1 MLIEA
6 EHLLTFAS
14 VARTGSLSKTAK
26 ELFKSQPA
34 ISAQLKR
41 LQEAIGEPLYTRHR
55 YGIQLTKTG
64 NALLPYAQTLL
75 RSLEGARQYA
85 SELKE
90 GHAGQLRIAASTTI
104 ALYYLPKLLK
114 RFSDQHPN
122 IELSILTCNSQEALD
137 LLKSNRSDLAMT
149 EGPDEA
155 IELEHSVIAKDE
167 IVLAV
172 LPNHPL
178 ANKKVLKLKDIEGV
192 RLVRREFGSGTR
204 AVVDKILQDAN
215 VSTNTS
221 LEAKGVDAIKEAI
234 LQGFGPGF
242 LSRLA
247 LQREVEMGL
256 LKTLRFDSTAFQ
268 RPLTLLHAKLELCS
282 QNARRFISFLEAEL

>member
-26 ELFKSQPA
+26 ELYKSQPA

-41 LQEAIGEPLYTRHR
+41 LQEAVGEPLYTRHR
-55 YGIQLTKTG
+55 YGIQLTETG

-75 RSLEGARQYA
+75 RSLEGARQYVN
-85 SELKE
+85 ELKE

-114 RFSDQHPN
+114 RFSDKHPN

-137 LLKSNRSDLAMT
+137 MLKSNRSDLAMT

-155 IELEHSVIAKDE
+155 TELEHSVITKDE

-172 LPNHPL
+172 LPDHPL
-178 ANKKVLKLKDIEGV
+178 ANKKTLKLKDIEGL
-192 RLVRREFGSGTR
+192 RLVRREYGSGTR

-215 VSTNTS
+215 VRTKTS

-234 LQGFGPGF
+234 LQGFGAGF

-247 LQREVEMGL
+247 IEREEEMGL
-256 LKTLRFDSTAFQ
+256 LKTLSFKAKVFQ
-268 RPLTLLHAKLELCS
+268 RPLTLLHTKLELCS
-282 QNARRFISFLEAEL
+282 QNARRFISFLEEDL